1 MNKEKIISNIINS
14 ISPTSNKSIAELL
27 NITKFKSITPKQIFI
42 ERNTKNEYEY
52 FILTGICRSYLINSD
67 GDDITISFFQDNSIL
82 TPHIARTFNNLSN
95 LNFQAITDL
104 EIGLFRADKL
114 VDLMIKNMEI
124 RNFANTVL
132 QNELIQKVE
141 KEIMTASLS
150 AKERLIEFRKQFNS
164 LENKIP
170 HPYIASYLGIT
181 NISLSRLRGDLAK
194 E

>member
-82 TPHIARTFNNLSN
+82 TPHITRTFNNLSN

-181 NISLSRLRGDLAK
+181 NISLSRLRGDLVK
-194 E
+194 